1 MRKTLRR
8 GADAHN
14 DREPENEKRLKSA
27 RTRYRNHFC
36 LALKPSFH
44 NQVSV

>member
-8 GADAHN
+8 GADAHY
-14 DREPENEKRLKSA
+14 DREPETEKRLKSV
-27 RTRYRNHFC
+27 RPGYRNHFC